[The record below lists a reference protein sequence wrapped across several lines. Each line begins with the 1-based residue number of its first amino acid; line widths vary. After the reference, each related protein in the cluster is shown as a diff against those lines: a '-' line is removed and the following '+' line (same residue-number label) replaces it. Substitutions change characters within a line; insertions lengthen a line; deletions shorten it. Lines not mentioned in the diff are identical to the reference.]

1 MPWEVSH
8 LSSHSPGK
16 SVYRSQKKSEQKEG
30 RAVVWSVWMINLKW
44 RLQNATDTFTG
55 SGRESFVGAMD
66 AILSCTGCCHLC
78 ITVQPNLCC
87 WQLCSLPC
95 SCPRNFFFSF
105 FWCHHVANSWTL
117 VLNQQH
123 KNETLPVV
131 DQQWQRTAFYCFC
144 CLCEGP
150 PSYLH
155 LKHLLSQLK
164 AWYHHQA
171 QNLVELS
178 PEWLGSLGVIKH
190 AQIQ

>member
-66 AILSCTGCCHLC
+66 AILSCTDCCHLC

-95 SCPRNFFFSF
+95 SCPRNFFFF
-105 FWCHHVANSWTL
+105 FFLVPSCGKFLNSCFKSATQKRNPPSCGPAVAENSILLLLLL
-117 VLNQQH
+117 V
-123 KNETLPVV
+123 
-131 DQQWQRTAFYCFC
+131 W
-144 CLCEGP
+144 GP
-150 PSYLH
+150 PKLPS
-155 LKHLLSQLK
+155 LK
-164 AWYHHQA
+164 ASIKPA
-171 QNLVELS
+171 EGLITSSS
-178 PEWLGSLGVIKH
+178 PEFGGIITRV
-190 AQIQ
+190 AGFT